1 MKLLEDYVNTNFSNL
16 SQEQIVEK
24 LMTFNEES
32 RAKLLDLIM
41 QYQNNSGHED
51 VEMTNAEQPQQT
63 SIADVINEEQ
73 QRRINQIQQQP
84 QPNQNNLYMMNPMM
98 PMNMYQMNP
107 MYAEYYRQMQ
117 ANNANINN
125 NK

>member
-1 MKLLEDYVNTNFSNL
+1 
-16 SQEQIVEK
+16 
-24 LMTFNEES
+24 MTFNEES